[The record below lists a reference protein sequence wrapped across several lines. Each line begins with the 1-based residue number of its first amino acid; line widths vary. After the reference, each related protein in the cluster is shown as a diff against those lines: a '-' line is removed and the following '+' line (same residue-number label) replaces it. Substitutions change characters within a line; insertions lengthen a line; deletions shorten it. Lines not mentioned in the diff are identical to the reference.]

1 MTLRIITK
9 AVLAQARIGESA
21 YAMILI
27 LIYFVTRAW
36 AQPAVLEENSINGLT
51 GGAGMILTGSITHE
65 EKPYEYHSNIMSP
78 NHYLVNHL
86 DFHMVADDCDLGQ
99 SSSRYSESSDQSCSQ
114 DSNVASQRR
123 QLQNSIPDLGL
134 IPGGGNL
141 EPEEPS
147 VKPNICNC

>member
-1 MTLRIITK
+1 
-9 AVLAQARIGESA
+9 
-21 YAMILI
+21 MILI

-86 DFHMVADDCDLGQ
+86 DFHTPPNGHKYRSVHTC
-99 SSSRYSESSDQSCSQ
+99 ESP
-114 DSNVASQRR
+114 A
-123 QLQNSIPDLGL
+123 
-134 IPGGGNL
+134 
-141 EPEEPS
+141 
-147 VKPNICNC
+147 